1 MNRICADIM
10 CPFFSSET
18 EMAIS
23 CEGVEKGIRNT
34 MKFESKGAK
43 LDYIE
48 RFCLKYPNNCHISE
62 AAERKYN

>member
-1 MNRICADIM
+1 
-10 CPFFSSET
+10 
-18 EMAIS
+18 MAIS

-48 RFCLKYPNNCHISE
+48 RFCLKYPNNCYICE